1 MPLSAAQDYPLWI
14 NSLIFLVAAVF
25 IWFAGTRLVRYL
37 DAIAVKTGLGQAFVG
52 MLLLGS
58 ITSLPEIANVMTSS
72 WTGNPSLAI
81 NNLLGSA
88 SINVLL
94 LAIDDSFIGRDA
106 LTSLVAQPATLMQAT
121 LSMIV
126 MALVAIGIAD
136 FFMGNSR
143 PWTSGP
149 LHQHA
154 TGTPS
159 LEEMNSM
166 IARM

>member
-1 MPLSAAQDYPLWI
+1 
-14 NSLIFLVAAVF
+14 
-25 IWFAGTRLVRYL
+25 
-37 DAIAVKTGLGQAFVG
+37 

-58 ITSLPEIANVMTSS
+58 ITSLPEIANVTTSS

-94 LAIDDSFIGRDA
+94 LAIADSFIGRDA

-126 MALVAIGIAD
+126 MALVAIGITD

>member
-72 WTGNPSLAI
+72 WTGYAAWFAI
-81 NNLLGSA
+81 
-88 SINVLL
+88 
-94 LAIDDSFIGRDA
+94 
-106 LTSLVAQPATLMQAT
+106 TSSKTMWV
-121 LSMIV
+121 SHR
-126 MALVAIGIAD
+126 
-136 FFMGNSR
+136 FFRQTR
-143 PWTSGP
+143 P
-149 LHQHA
+149 
-154 TGTPS
+154 
-159 LEEMNSM
+159 
-166 IARM
+166 

>member
-25 IWFAGTRLVRYL
+25 IWFVGTRLVRHL

-72 WTGNPSLAI
+72 SMGNPSLAI

-94 LAIDDSFIGRDA
+94 LAIADSFIGRDA
-106 LTSLVAQPATLMQAT
+106 LTSLVAQPATLM
-121 LSMIV
+121 
-126 MALVAIGIAD
+126 
-136 FFMGNSR
+136 
-143 PWTSGP
+143 
-149 LHQHA
+149 
-154 TGTPS
+154 
-159 LEEMNSM
+159 
-166 IARM
+166 

>member
-1 MPLSAAQDYPLWI
+1 LLDAFPAEARHTAHQLSSESALMPLSAAQDYPLWI

-72 WTGNPSLAI
+72 SMGNPSLAI

-88 SINVLL
+88 
-94 LAIDDSFIGRDA
+94 
-106 LTSLVAQPATLMQAT
+106 
-121 LSMIV
+121 
-126 MALVAIGIAD
+126 
-136 FFMGNSR
+136 
-143 PWTSGP
+143 
-149 LHQHA
+149 
-154 TGTPS
+154 
-159 LEEMNSM
+159 
-166 IARM
+166 